1 MEDGTELRADVFFP
15 IEADGIPATGPFPV
29 ILTQTPYGKSGGSAS
44 VDSGGGGSS
53 YLVSRG
59 YIHAIA
65 DIRGTGGSGG
75 TFDLFD
81 PVQATDG
88 VTLVHWAAALPHSNG
103 RVGMVGPSYLG
114 IIQLL
119 TAARVGPGSP
129 LRAIFP
135 VIAGHDLYRDTAFAG
150 GITNTEFGLP
160 FLAALG
166 VLHTVNPVVEHRNDL
181 SRAPGV
187 IAQHLPGLASFQAR
201 MAAEV
206 LTGGERAYD
215 EDWWMARNPSAV
227 LDKIVANGV
236 PAFMVGG
243 WNDLFQRGAPLTYA
257 GLQNAAA
264 GRPVG
269 APMDRGQRVTGR
281 YQLLMG
287 PWYHLNVPPRL
298 LERLQ
303 LSWFDTWLK
312 DQPSGIA
319 DTETPLHL
327 YDLGSGRFTDVAHYP
342 LAEATPSTLFLNQGG
357 TLTAEPPAAS
367 QASDPIVFSGVSSP
381 CSRSTSQWGA
391 GGFETAAGA
400 FGLRNPCATE
410 ARTQLPPGILE
421 YTSGPFEE
429 TAVLAGPIGATLFAT
444 STRPDT
450 QWVATLEDVAPDG
463 SSTALTSGW
472 LLGSFRALDPSST
485 WLAPDGRP
493 ILAHHP
499 YTRASVAPVVPG
511 EMTRYDIEVFPT
523 MATFAVGHRLRLTI
537 TTSDTP
543 HLIPN
548 PGQLASLAGG
558 VYSVARQAGA
568 ASFLEI
574 PLAKPGA
581 FQAECAICE

>member
-1 MEDGTELRADVFFP
+1 
-15 IEADGIPATGPFPV
+15 
-29 ILTQTPYGKSGGSAS
+29 
-44 VDSGGGGSS
+44 
-53 YLVSRG
+53 
-59 YIHAIA
+59 
-65 DIRGTGGSGG
+65 
-75 TFDLFD
+75 
-81 PVQATDG
+81 
-88 VTLVHWAAALPHSNG
+88 LVHWAAALPHSNG
-103 RVGMVGPSYLG
+103 RVGMTGPSYLG

-129 LRAIFP
+129 LKAIFP

-150 GITNTEFGLP
+150 GITNIEFGLP
-160 FLAALG
+160 FLAAVG
-166 VLHTVNPVVEHRNDL
+166 ALHTVNPLVEHRNDPG
-181 SRAPGV
+181 RAAGV

-201 MAAEV
+201 LVAET

-215 EDWWMARNPSAV
+215 ESWWMARNPSAV
-227 LDKIVANGV
+227 LDQIVANGV

-257 GLQNAAA
+257 GLQNASV
-264 GRPVG
+264 GRPVR
-269 APMDRGQRVTGR
+269 APMDPGQRATGR

-319 DTETPLHL
+319 DTDKPLHL
-327 YDLGSGRFTDVAHYP
+327 YDLAEKRFFDVAHYP
-342 LAEATPSTLFLNQGG
+342 LAEATPSALFLNQGG
-357 TLTAEPPAAS
+357 TLTSEEPTTS
-367 QASDPIVFSGVSSP
+367 GGSDPIVSTGVSSP

-391 GGFETAAGA
+391 GGFETAAEA
-400 FGLRNPCATE
+400 FGMRNPCATE
-410 ARTQLPPGILE
+410 ARTQLPPGILQ
-421 YTSGPFEE
+421 YTSAPFEKP
-429 TAVLAGPIGATLFAT
+429 AVLAGPIGATLYAT

-463 SSTALTSGW
+463 TATALTSGW
-472 LLGSFRALDPSST
+472 LLGSFRELDSEST
-485 WLAPDGRP
+485 WVAPDGRP
-493 ILAHHP
+493 ILPHHP

-523 MATFAVGHRLRLTI
+523 VSTFAPGHSLRLTI

-543 HLIPN
+543 HLLPN
-548 PGQLASLAGG
+548 PRQLVDLAGG
-558 VYSVARQAGA
+558 VYAVSRQAGA

-574 PLAKPGA
+574 PLADPGA
-581 FQAECAICE
+581 LRAECSICQ